1 MSHYYL
7 DASALV
13 KRYVDEVG
21 SDWLRTAIASDQS
34 SLVFTSRITVVEVI
48 SAFTRRV
55 REGSLS
61 SEDLVIVRDAF
72 RSDCLNEYQIMP
84 PTMTVIDLACTLL
97 ERHPLR
103 AYDAIHLATALA
115 AQRFLI
121 AEDYAALILLSADG
135 RLNSAATVEGLEIDN
150 PNQYPQNQPE

>member
-21 SDWLRTAIASDQS
+21 SDWLRTMIASDQP
-34 SLVFTSRITVVEVI
+34 SLVFTSRITIVEVI
-48 SAFTRRV
+48 SAFARRA

-61 SEDLVIVRDAF
+61 SEELAIARDAF
-72 RSDCLNEYQIMP
+72 RGDCLNEYQIMP
-84 PTMTVIDLACTLL
+84 PTMTVIDLACSLL

-103 AYDAIHLATALA
+103 AYDAIHLATALG
-115 AQRFLI
+115 AQQFLV
-121 AEDYAALILLSADG
+121 AQGYPVLTFLSADD
-135 RLNSAATVEGLEIDN
+135 RLNDAATAVGLAVNN
-150 PNQYPQNQPE
+150 PNHHP